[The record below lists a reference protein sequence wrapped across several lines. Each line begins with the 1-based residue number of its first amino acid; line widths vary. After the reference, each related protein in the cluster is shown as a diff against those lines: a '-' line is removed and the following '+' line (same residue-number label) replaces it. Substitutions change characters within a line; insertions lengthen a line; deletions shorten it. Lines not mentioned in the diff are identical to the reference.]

1 MKFTVNR
8 RVMLEHLKTMIKVV
22 PKNSPTQEL
31 KGFLIEANEDDGYLY
46 MTANNLEVAIQR
58 KLKPNVETGGN
69 FVMEAKL
76 LVDILTLLG
85 GDEVTFEEI
94 KPGTII
100 VKSGS
105 CVYTLR
111 ILNGRT
117 YPRPEIPFP
126 DTTVNLSDIKQMY
139 SKTYAAAGGDVTSG
153 VFMGIHFNINPNG
166 FRLESCNARDIAI
179 AENKMTCGGS
189 MDFTLSKQTVS
200 YLSAAAGN
208 EEVEVGTSG
217 PFVIFMKEGML
228 FSAKRISSEF
238 VDVNKLLNSLEPV
251 YTAALEGEKF
261 KEEILNACDLASM
274 GKETSY
280 IKLEF
285 GENSIDS
292 STANEVGSGTNY
304 IPCVTVNSTFGLSN
318 YYSASALKNALKT
331 VENRI
336 MLQLDKRGYILLED
350 ECDKFMITPMSNMAV
365 RNQLKKIEERKTNG
379 KSTKSKRKVS
389 QAA

>member
-1 MKFTVNR
+1 
-8 RVMLEHLKTMIKVV
+8 
-22 PKNSPTQEL
+22 
-31 KGFLIEANEDDGYLY
+31 
-46 MTANNLEVAIQR
+46 
-58 KLKPNVETGGN
+58 
-69 FVMEAKL
+69 
-76 LVDILTLLG
+76 
-85 GDEVTFEEI
+85 
-94 KPGTII
+94 
-100 VKSGS
+100 
-105 CVYTLR
+105 
-111 ILNGRT
+111 
-117 YPRPEIPFP
+117 
-126 DTTVNLSDIKQMY
+126 
-139 SKTYAAAGGDVTSG
+139 
-153 VFMGIHFNINPNG
+153 
-166 FRLESCNARDIAI
+166 
-179 AENKMTCGGS
+179 

-238 VDVNKLLNSLEPV
+238 VDVNKLLNSLELV

-350 ECDKFMITPMSNMAV
+350 ECDKFMITPMSDMAV

-379 KSTKSKRKVS
+379 KSTKSKQKVS

>member
-1 MKFTVNR
+1 MF
-8 RVMLEHLKTMIKVV
+8 
-22 PKNSPTQEL
+22 
-31 KGFLIEANEDDGYLY
+31 Y
-46 MTANNLEVAIQR
+46 
-58 KLKPNVETGGN
+58 
-69 FVMEAKL
+69 
-76 LVDILTLLG
+76 ILTLLG

-166 FRLESCNARDIAI
+166 FRIESCNARDIAI

-208 EEVEVGTSG
+208 EGVEVGTSG

-261 KEEILNACDLASM
+261 KEEIPKYMVKHQVRPGVTGWAQVNGLRGD
-274 GKETSY
+274 TSIEKRIQHDIYY
-280 IKLEF
+280 IEHWSLLLDIRIMF
-285 GENSIDS
+285 L
-292 STANEVGSGTNY
+292 
-304 IPCVTVNSTFGLSN
+304 TVINGFIN
-318 YYSASALKNALKT
+318 KNA
-331 VENRI
+331 
-336 MLQLDKRGYILLED
+336 Y
-350 ECDKFMITPMSNMAV
+350 
-365 RNQLKKIEERKTNG
+365 
-379 KSTKSKRKVS
+379 
-389 QAA
+389 